1 MKKLTAGIF
10 ATLLAVV
17 STGAANADIASSGYV
32 DEQVGTRVAQQ
43 QGTNNGV
50 LTTSATGQV
59 QVSTGIAQSQVTGLE
74 TALNAKADADDV
86 YDKTTADGK
95 FQTLDNLTTSVNAT
109 PAQASDTKYPSEKAV
124 STAIQGLT
132 GDVTGKVDVDQGAED
147 ANKAMITDGTGNVV
161 TGEIATGMIANQ
173 AVTAAKIADSTVTET
188 QLSTTVNASLDRAD
202 SALQTGDVKQ
212 TVTDGDT
219 APVSGDAVVGYVTK
233 NAYSLTPAT
242 EEDLGG
248 VKASDAVTV
257 TADGTMGIGAGAVGT
272 TELAADAVT
281 NAKLADNAVQ
291 TENIAAGAVT
301 NAKLA
306 ADSVQSANIADG
318 TIMNA
323 DIAGKAAIA
332 MSKIDG
338 LTAALEG
345 LIKAPTEECQGE
357 GAECVLK
364 INAGQ
369 YEWEVIKRAASE
381 NQGQ

>member
-17 STGAANADIASSGYV
+17 STGAANAEIASSGYV
-32 DEQVGTRVAQQ
+32 DEQVGTRVAQK

-74 TALNAKADADDV
+74 TALGAKADADNV
-86 YDKTTADGK
+86 YDKSTADGK
-95 FQTLDNLTTSVNAT
+95 FQTIGNLTTTVNAT

-161 TGEIATGMIANQ
+161 TGQIATGMIANQ
-173 AVTAAKIADSTVTET
+173 AVTAAKIADGTVTET
-188 QLSTTVNASLDRAD
+188 QLSASVNASLDLAD
-202 SALQTGDVKQ
+202 SALQDTDVKQ

-219 APVSGDAVVGYVTK
+219 NPVSGDAVVGYVTE
-233 NAYSLTPAT
+233 NAYSLTAAT
-242 EEDLGG
+242 EETLGG

-257 TADGTMGIGAGAVGT
+257 TEDGTMGIGAGAVGT

-291 TENIAAGAVT
+291 TENITAGAVT

-306 ADSVQSANIADG
+306 ADSVQSGNIADG
-318 TIMNA
+318 TIVNA
-323 DIAGKAAIA
+323 DIAATAAIA

-338 LTAALEG
+338 LQAALAG
-345 LIKAPTEECQGE
+345 LITAPTEECQGE

-369 YEWEVIKRAASE
+369 YEWEVIKRGAAE
-381 NQGQ
+381 

>member
-59 QVSTGIAQSQVTGLE
+59 QVSTGIAQSQVTGLGD
-74 TALNAKADADDV
+74 ALNAKADADDV

-95 FQTLDNLTTSVNAT
+95 FQTLENLTTSVNAT

-132 GDVTGKVDVDQGAED
+132 GDVTGKVDVDQGTED

-173 AVTAAKIADSTVTET
+173 AVTAAKIANGTVTET
-188 QLSTTVNASLDRAD
+188 QLSTSVKASLDLAD
-202 SALQTGDVKQ
+202 SALQNSDVSQ

-219 APVSGDAVVGYVTK
+219 APVSGDAVVGYVTE

-242 EEDLGG
+242 EENLGG

-281 NAKLADNAVQ
+281 NANLADNAVQ
-291 TENIAAGAVT
+291 TENITAGAVT

-318 TIMNA
+318 TITNA
-323 DIAGKAAIA
+323 DIAATAAIA

-338 LTAALEG
+338 LEAALAG
-345 LIKAPTEECQGE
+345 LITAPTEECQGE

-369 YEWEVIKRAASE
+369 YEWEVIKRGAAE
-381 NQGQ
+381 

>member
-59 QVSTGIAQSQVTGLE
+59 QVSTGITQAQVTGLT
-74 TALNAKADADDV
+74 TALDAKANAADV

-95 FQTLDNLTTSVNAT
+95 FQTLENLTTSVNAN
-109 PAQASDTKYPSEKAV
+109 PEQASGTKYPSEKAV

-132 GDVTGKVDVDQGAED
+132 GDVTGKVDVAQGAED

-173 AVTAAKIADSTVTET
+173 AVTAAKIANGTVTET
-188 QLSTTVNASLDRAD
+188 QLSTSVNASLDLAD
-202 SALQTGDVKQ
+202 SALQNSDVSQ

-219 APVSGDAVVGYVTK
+219 APVSGDAVVGYVTE

-242 EEDLGG
+242 EENLGG

-257 TADGTMGIGAGAVGT
+257 TEDGTMGIGAGAVGT

-281 NAKLADNAVQ
+281 NANLADNAVQ
-291 TENIAAGAVT
+291 TENITAGAVT

-318 TIMNA
+318 TITNA
-323 DIAGKAAIA
+323 DIAATAAIA

-338 LTAALEG
+338 LAAALEG
-345 LIKAPTEECQGE
+345 LIKAPTAECEGE

-364 INAGQ
+364 INAGN
-369 YEWEVIKRAASE
+369 YEWEVIKRGAAE
-381 NQGQ
+381 